1 MLGPARHIRPTLI
14 LIGSNDVAQSHQQ
27 TPTPHVLCRRK
38 QLTQSTQTRVGSNWH
53 RRAKLKRHPKGRSFQ
68 NQMNN
73 LSNHVASRTPA
84 GTQSNRS
91 RQWTVYRQTASKN
104 MDRHKQASG
113 DSHELEDRSKSES
126 KYATWTYEKS
136 TTVHEERLNWHYR
149 AARNSFLI
157 SSPGPK
163 NRIRIM

>member
-38 QLTQSTQTRVGSNWH
+38 TIDTKHINTCGSNWH
-53 RRAKLKRHPKGRSFQ
+53 RRAKLQRHPKGRSFQ

-73 LSNHVASRTPA
+73 LNDHVASRTLA
-84 GTQSNRS
+84 GTQSHRS

-104 MDRHKQASG
+104 MDRDKQASG

-136 TTVHEERLNWHYR
+136 TNVHEERLNWHY
-149 AARNSFLI
+149 
-157 SSPGPK
+157 PTC
-163 NRIRIM
+163 